1 VPDDDD
7 EDEEP
12 LSRTT
17 TTTKAFLVELQNL
30 AEQAQALA
38 STGQFGWGHTAR
50 YERGTLGL

>member
-17 TTTKAFLVELQNL
+17 TTTKAFLLELQNL

-50 YERGTLGL
+50 YERATLGL